1 MNIHANKEP
10 HSAILQSLAA
20 LREYDNVKYWD
31 EDMQEEVKDLLL
43 KLEKTDVFPFEM

>member
-1 MNIHANKEP
+1 MNIHANKEL